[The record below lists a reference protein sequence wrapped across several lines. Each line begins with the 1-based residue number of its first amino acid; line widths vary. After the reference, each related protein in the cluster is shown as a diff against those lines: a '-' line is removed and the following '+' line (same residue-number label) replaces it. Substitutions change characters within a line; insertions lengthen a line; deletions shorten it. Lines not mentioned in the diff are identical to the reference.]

1 MYFEHAARST
11 PLSGFMVISEMYL
24 VYFAVTDNVRVVV
37 LDVLGVSTHESM
49 AVADAGGR
57 GVDTHHCLH

>member
-1 MYFEHAARST
+1 
-11 PLSGFMVISEMYL
+11 MVISEMYL
-24 VYFAVTDNVRVVV
+24 VYFAVTDDVRVVV

>member
-1 MYFEHAARST
+1 
-11 PLSGFMVISEMYL
+11 MVISEMYL
-24 VYFAVTDNVRVVV
+24 VG